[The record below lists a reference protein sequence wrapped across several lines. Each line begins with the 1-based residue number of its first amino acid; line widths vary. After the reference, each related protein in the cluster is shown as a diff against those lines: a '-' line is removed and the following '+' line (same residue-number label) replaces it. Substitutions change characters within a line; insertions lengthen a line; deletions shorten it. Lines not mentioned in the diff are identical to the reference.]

1 MDQKK
6 EAANNL
12 AKKLGSIATMIAV
25 ANMDNCLGG
34 FVRNQ
39 LNAAIKFEKE
49 KLLKKKI
56 GNETEELE

>member
-6 EAANNL
+6 EAVNNL
-12 AKKLGSIATMIAV
+12 AKKLGSIVTTIVIAG
-25 ANMDNCLGG
+25 MDNCIGR

-39 LNAAIKFEKE
+39 LNAAIKFEEE
-49 KLLKKKI
+49 KLLKEKI